1 MITKY
6 REIKLTTDIN
16 FSKMI
21 DRECNRESSNLGQLI
36 FKTNYFIQQSHLNPG
51 INTKKQKNNYFIKRK
66 WTLKYILEEKEVQF
80 KY

>member
-36 FKTNYFIQQSHLNPG
+36 FKTNYFIQQSYSNLG
-51 INTKKQKNNYFIKRK
+51 TNTEKSKK
-66 WTLKYILEEKEVQF
+66 
-80 KY
+80 